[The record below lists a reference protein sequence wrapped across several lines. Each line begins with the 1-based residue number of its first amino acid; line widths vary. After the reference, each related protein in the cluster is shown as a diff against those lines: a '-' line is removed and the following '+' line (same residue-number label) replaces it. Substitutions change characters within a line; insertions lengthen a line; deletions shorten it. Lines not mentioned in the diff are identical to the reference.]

1 MNVLVTGGAGF
12 IGSHVVDLFI
22 KKGYNAT
29 IVDNLSNGDIK
40 NINPKAKFYHTD
52 ILDNLDMIFKKEK
65 FNAIIHN
72 AALIGVTKSMV
83 KPKLYQKV
91 NVRGTIN
98 LLECCRK
105 FDVKKFIYAA
115 SCAVYGNPEYLPCD
129 EKHPKNPI
137 NPYGASKVEAENN
150 IIDYS
155 NKYGISYTILRYSN
169 VYGPRQNPLNG
180 GVVAKFISMIIGNK
194 NPVIFGDG
202 KQTRAFLFVEDAA
215 LANIPA
221 LEIKNKIV
229 NIGSGNPTSIN
240 DLYKEIKGLLN
251 KKAVISHSRPLKEIK
266 NTYLDVSLAK
276 KIFKWRPKTE
286 LREGIKKTY
295 LSFSS

>member
-1 MNVLVTGGAGF
+1 MNVLVTGGAGL
-12 IGSHVVDLFI
+12 IGSHIADLFI
-22 KKGYNAT
+22 KKGYDAT

-40 NINPKAKFYHTD
+40 NINPKAKFYQID
-52 ILDNLDMIFKKEK
+52 ILDNLDGVFKKEK
-65 FNAIIHN
+65 FNAVIHN
-72 AALIGVTKSMV
+72 AALIGVTKSQL
-83 KPKLYQKV
+83 KPKIYNKV
-91 NVRGTIN
+91 NVEGTIN

-105 FDVKKFIYAA
+105 FDVKKFIYAS

-129 EKHPKNPI
+129 EKHPKNPV

-155 NKYGISYTILRYSN
+155 NKYGIVYTILRYSN

-202 KQTRAFLFVEDAA
+202 KQTRDFLFVEDAA

-251 KKAVISHSRPLKEIK
+251 KKAVIIHSKPLK
-266 NTYLDVSLAK
+266 
-276 KIFKWRPKTE
+276 
-286 LREGIKKTY
+286 
-295 LSFSS
+295 